1 MPENST
7 NETDSINSLERVTF
21 LDPNGIFA
29 FRENGYK
36 DTYFALSELI
46 DNSIQANSKCIEIS
60 LIERKSTGLKSQ
72 YLVDEIFVI
81 DDGIGMDD
89 RTLLTALRFGGGER
103 QGAISGLGRFGM
115 GLPQSSVAQCPR
127 LEVYSW
133 KSKDNIS
140 FNYLDLNEI
149 KNNKHNYL
157 PEVKSLKS
165 TDFDRIQKE
174 VIGLPSATLSKSG
187 TIVRWMKCD
196 RLENKRSSTILRKM
210 SFHVGKVFRYYL
222 SDGIKI
228 RIRVF
233 QDNGTHLSEVDD
245 CFTEILPFDP
255 LFLMESGTQLI
266 SPFNTFATSDKWQNE
281 EYIFPD
287 PIKHADLYTKIGNKS
302 LRIIASLA
310 KQSTRN
316 EGGASPIGK
325 IYQSVIGISAVRERR
340 EIELQDFGF
349 IGDISSPINRW
360 WKIEIN
366 FTPEFDELLGL
377 DFLKQ
382 HIHKFKKIEND
393 DIIDDI
399 DEPNVG
405 YVFISELS
413 RFVSLLISE
422 ISKVNQTMGV
432 SRTAA
437 VGGTS
442 TVPTPI
448 DIGPVGSQ
456 SAGIRP
462 IDEESIE
469 IDEDDDDKIKELKDW
484 LILRY
489 PEYSTDEQKLNLA
502 VKWFFKMKYNQLI
515 VFLQLGAAELYDYK
529 SIGHRTIIE
538 INTQHEFYIE
548 FLLPFFEDN
557 GLDWSKIEPILLL
570 FGAMVESEKD
580 LVNHKDKIQLFRSH
594 FAVKLKQFILEWHE
608 NK

>member
-1 MPENST
+1 
-7 NETDSINSLERVTF
+7 
-21 LDPNGIFA
+21 
-29 FRENGYK
+29 
-36 DTYFALSELI
+36 
-46 DNSIQANSKCIEIS
+46 
-60 LIERKSTGLKSQ
+60 
-72 YLVDEIFVI
+72 
-81 DDGIGMDD
+81 
-89 RTLLTALRFGGGER
+89 
-103 QGAISGLGRFGM
+103 
-115 GLPQSSVAQCPR
+115 
-127 LEVYSW
+127 
-133 KSKDNIS
+133 
-140 FNYLDLNEI
+140 
-149 KNNKHNYL
+149 
-157 PEVKSLKS
+157 
-165 TDFDRIQKE
+165 
-174 VIGLPSATLSKSG
+174 
-187 TIVRWMKCD
+187 
-196 RLENKRSSTILRKM
+196 M

-255 LFLMESGTQLI
+255 LFLMENGTQLI
-266 SPFNTFATSDKWQNE
+266 SPFNTYATSEKWQNE
-281 EYIFPD
+281 EYSFPD
-287 PIKHADLYTKIGNKS
+287 PITQADLYEKIGNKS
-302 LRIIASLA
+302 LRIVASLA
-310 KQSTRN
+310 KQSTRS

-325 IYQSVIGISAVRERR
+325 IYQSVMGISAVRERR

-360 WKIEIN
+360 WKIELH

-382 HIHKFKKIEND
+382 HIHKFKKTEND

-413 RFVSLLISE
+413 RFISRLIYE

-432 SRTAA
+432 SRTPT
-437 VGGTS
+437 VGGS
-442 TVPTPI
+442 TTAPTPI

-462 IDEESIE
+462 IDNETIDT
-469 IDEDDDDKIKELKDW
+469 DEDDDDKIKELKDW

-529 SIGHRTIIE
+529 YST
-538 INTQHEFYIE
+538 
-548 FLLPFFEDN
+548 
-557 GLDWSKIEPILLL
+557 
-570 FGAMVESEKD
+570 
-580 LVNHKDKIQLFRSH
+580 
-594 FAVKLKQFILEWHE
+594 
-608 NK
+608 

>member
-1 MPENST
+1 M
-7 NETDSINSLERVTF
+7 
-21 LDPNGIFA
+21 
-29 FRENGYK
+29 
-36 DTYFALSELI
+36 
-46 DNSIQANSKCIEIS
+46 
-60 LIERKSTGLKSQ
+60 
-72 YLVDEIFVI
+72 
-81 DDGIGMDD
+81 
-89 RTLLTALRFGGGER
+89 
-103 QGAISGLGRFGM
+103 
-115 GLPQSSVAQCPR
+115 
-127 LEVYSW
+127 
-133 KSKDNIS
+133 
-140 FNYLDLNEI
+140 
-149 KNNKHNYL
+149 
-157 PEVKSLKS
+157 
-165 TDFDRIQKE
+165 
-174 VIGLPSATLSKSG
+174 
-187 TIVRWMKCD
+187 
-196 RLENKRSSTILRKM
+196 
-210 SFHVGKVFRYYL
+210 
-222 SDGIKI
+222 
-228 RIRVF
+228 
-233 QDNGTHLSEVDD
+233 
-245 CFTEILPFDP
+245 
-255 LFLMESGTQLI
+255 
-266 SPFNTFATSDKWQNE
+266 
-281 EYIFPD
+281 
-287 PIKHADLYTKIGNKS
+287 
-302 LRIIASLA
+302 
-310 KQSTRN
+310 
-316 EGGASPIGK
+316 
-325 IYQSVIGISAVRERR
+325 GISAVRERR

-360 WKIEIN
+360 WKIELH

-382 HIHKFKKIEND
+382 HIHKFKKTEND

-413 RFVSLLISE
+413 RFISRLIYE

-432 SRTAA
+432 SRTPT
-437 VGGTS
+437 VGGS
-442 TVPTPI
+442 TTAPTPI

-462 IDEESIE
+462 IDNETIDT
-469 IDEDDDDKIKELKDW
+469 DEDDDDKIKELKDW

-580 LVNHKDKIQLFRSH
+580 LVNYKDKINLFRSH